1 MKPRLRSVLLGLA
14 LLFGSAGC
22 SLTESYP
29 LGNLSVRVIN
39 QNEAGV
45 GGILLDL
52 FKVEGTQSI
61 YWRGSATSSNG
72 VGVFGERDGGVI
84 EGDYFI
90 RVLLSPSYELAPG
103 ETNDRPVS
111 VREGDDLTV
120 TFRVVPKGL
129 N

>member
-1 MKPRLRSVLLGLA
+1 MKPARRSALLGLA
-14 LLFGSAGC
+14 LLLGSAGC
-22 SLTESYP
+22 SLNESYP

-39 QNEAGV
+39 QNDAGV

-52 FKVEGTQSI
+52 FKVEGSQPI
-61 YWRGSATSSNG
+61 YWRASATSSNG

-90 RVLLSPSYELAPG
+90 RVVLTPAYQLAAG
-103 ETNDRPVS
+103 ETNDRPVT

-120 TFRVVPKGL
+120 TFRVVPKSI

>member
-1 MKPRLRSVLLGLA
+1 MPRRRSLLLGLA

-22 SLTESYP
+22 SLNESFP
-29 LGNLSVRVIN
+29 LGNLSVRVVN
-39 QNEAGV
+39 QNDVGV
-45 GGILLDL
+45 SGILLDL
-52 FKVEGTQSI
+52 FKIEGTEPI
-61 YWRGSATSSNG
+61 YWRASATSSNG

-90 RVLLSPSYELAPG
+90 RVLLTPAYELAPG
-103 ETNDRPVS
+103 ETNDRPVT

-120 TFRVVPKGL
+120 TFRLVPKSV